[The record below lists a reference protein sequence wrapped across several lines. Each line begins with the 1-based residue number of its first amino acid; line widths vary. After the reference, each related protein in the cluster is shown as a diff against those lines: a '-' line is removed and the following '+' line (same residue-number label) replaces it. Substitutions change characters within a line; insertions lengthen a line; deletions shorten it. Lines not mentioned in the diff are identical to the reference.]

1 MSQIRARLSHI
12 IDPIVY
18 ILMINDRFKIYFKI
32 TMKRNRK
39 IRMTIGEEFIEISRY
54 LKAQSQVSDNFWH
67 LKTL

>member
-1 MSQIRARLSHI
+1 
-12 IDPIVY
+12 
-18 ILMINDRFKIYFKI
+18 MINDRFNIYFKI

-54 LKAQSQVSDNFWH
+54 LKVQSQVSDNFWH